1 MPRIWPSACLALALL
16 MPTSFALGQSALTYI
31 EPRPAS
37 GDSLAVVVPD
47 LPLVHTAQLLPVDAN
62 GRVQHAGDAPAQT
75 RWLLDELAK
84 VLQQAGSSNE
94 SLVRLH
100 LCVKDDATAQQVR
113 QELARRFSGT
123 NKPAVTIVTGAL
135 ALPEALVALD
145 AVAAA
150 PDAKVNLVQIQ
161 AKSAILPAGPRV
173 FISGQAEP
181 GDLAKATR
189 GTMQSLGRS
198 LNYLGLEKSAVVQLK
213 AFVTPIEGQ
222 KTVLEEMRRFFGD
235 RPLPPV
241 VLVEWK
247 SSLPIE
253 IELVAA
259 SPRKADGQ
267 NGPEQNDP
275 AIEFLTPKGM
285 KSSPVFARV
294 TRVDAPRTIYTSGL
308 LGPAGASGETQV
320 RALFAQLKTIA
331 ERTGSDFKHLAKA
344 TYYVSDDDA
353 SKQLNA
359 IRPEFYDPARPPAAS
374 KAIVRGV
381 GIPGCGITLDMI
393 AVGAK

>member
-1 MPRIWPSACLALALL
+1 MFHVLSSACLALALL
-16 MPTSFALGQSALTYI
+16 MSASLASGQSPLTYLD
-31 EPRPAS
+31 PQPAS
-37 GDSLAVVVPD
+37 GASLAVVVPD
-47 LPLVHTAQLLPVDAN
+47 VALVHTAQLLPMDAA
-62 GRVQHAGDAPAQT
+62 GRVQHAGDASAQAGF
-75 RWLLDELAK
+75 LLDELDK
-84 VLQQAGSSNE
+84 VLQQAGSSQAN
-94 SLVRLH
+94 LVRLH
-100 LCVKDDATAQQVR
+100 ICVKDDATAQQVR
-113 QELARRFSGT
+113 QELARRFSGA
-123 NKPAVTIVTGAL
+123 NKPAVTIVAGNL
-135 ALPEALVALD
+135 AIPDALVALD

-150 PDAKVNLVQIQ
+150 PQ
-161 AKSAILPAGPRV
+161 AKTAQVQVLAKAAILPAGPRV

-189 GTMQSLGRS
+189 GTMDSLGRS
-198 LNYLGLEKSAVVQLK
+198 LNYLGIDKSAVVQLK

-222 KTVLEEMRRFFGD
+222 KTVLEEMRRFFAD

-259 SPRKADGQ
+259 SPRQADGQ
-267 NGPEQNDP
+267 NRP
-275 AIEFLTPKGM
+275 AIEFLTPEGM

-308 LGPAGASGETQV
+308 LGSARASSETQV
-320 RALFAQLKTIA
+320 RELFAQLKTIT

-381 GIPGCGITLDMI
+381 GSPGRGITLDMI